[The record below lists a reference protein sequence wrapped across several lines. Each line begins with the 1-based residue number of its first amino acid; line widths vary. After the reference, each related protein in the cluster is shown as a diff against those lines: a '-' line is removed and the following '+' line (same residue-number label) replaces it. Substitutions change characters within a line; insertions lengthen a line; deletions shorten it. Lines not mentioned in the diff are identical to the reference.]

1 MTDQDLTRTCQP
13 EKEFACA
20 AVVAV
25 LEACWT
31 AIRGWH
37 PDVPRVVIVVGSGS
51 PTRPTQPMKWGH
63 FAALRWQHG
72 TDLLPEVLV
81 SGEGLSRTPA
91 QVLTTLLH
99 EAAHA
104 LANARSIKD
113 TSRQGRWHNKHFA
126 VLAKELGLIP
136 SKDPKIGWS
145 PCELADATAVVY
157 GQELAD
163 LTTALQAFRVPE
175 PLRVKERTNSNNGL
189 SAECDCDPIR
199 KIRVSKAVYEAG
211 PILCGVCQHPFTSDE
226 PPDDNTDDT
235 DNTDNTDDEAGD

>member
-1 MTDQDLTRTCQP
+1 MTEQDLTRTCQN
-13 EKEFACA
+13 EQEFASA
-20 AVVAV
+20 DLVAV

-31 AIRGWH
+31 TIRSWH
-37 PDVPRVVIVVGSGS
+37 SEIPRAVIVVGSGS
-51 PTRPTQPMKWGH
+51 PARPTQPMKWGH
-63 FAALRWQHG
+63 YASLRWQHG
-72 TDLLPEVLV
+72 TDLMPEVLV

-104 LANARSIKD
+104 LADARKIKD

-145 PCELADATAVVY
+145 PCELSDATAVVY

-163 LTTALQAFRVPE
+163 LTTALRAFRVPE
-175 PLRVKERTNSNNGL
+175 PLRVKGRTNSNNGL
-189 SAECDCDPIR
+189 SAECDCGR

-211 PILCGVCQHPFTSDE
+211 PILCGVCKQPFASDE
-226 PPDDNTDDT
+226 PLD
-235 DNTDNTDDEAGD
+235 DDETGDQS

>member
-1 MTDQDLTRTCQP
+1 MTQQDLTRTCQN
-13 EKEFACA
+13 ENGFACA
-20 AVVAV
+20 DLVAV

-31 AIRGWH
+31 TIRSWH
-37 PDVPRVVIVVGSGS
+37 PEIPQAVIVVGSGS
-51 PTRPTQPMKWGH
+51 PTRPTQPFKWGH

-72 TDLLPEVLV
+72 TDLMPEVLV

-104 LANARSIKD
+104 LADTRKIKD

-145 PCELADATAVVY
+145 PCTLPDSTAVIY

-163 LTTALQAFRVPE
+163 LTTVLRAFRVPE
-175 PLRVKERTNSNNGL
+175 LLRVKERTNSNNGL
-189 SAECDCDPIR
+189 SIECDCGR
-199 KIRVSKAVYEAG
+199 KIRVSTAVFEAG
-211 PILCGVCQHPFTSDE
+211 PILCGLCKQPFTSDE
-226 PPDDNTDDT
+226 PL
-235 DNTDNTDDEAGD
+235 DDELGDEQ

>member
-1 MTDQDLTRTCQP
+1 MTTSKDLTPTCQGDD
-13 EKEFACA
+13 FATA
-20 AVVAV
+20 DLVAV
-25 LEACWT
+25 LESCWS
-31 AIRGWH
+31 AIRSWH
-37 PDVPRVVIVVGSGS
+37 SDIPKAVMVVGSGS

-72 TDLLPEVLV
+72 KNVLPEVLV

-91 QVLTTLLH
+91 EVLTTLLH

-104 LANARSIKD
+104 LAHARDIKD

-126 VLAKELGLIP
+126 VLAKELGLTP

-145 PCELADATAVVY
+145 PCTLPESTAVIY
-157 GQELAD
+157 GKQLAD
-163 LTTALQAFRVPE
+163 LTDALRVFRIPE
-175 PLRVKERTNSNNGL
+175 PLHIKGRTNSNNGL

-211 PILCGVCQHPFTSDE
+211 PILCGVCKQPFTSDE
-226 PPDDNTDDT
+226 PLDDDT
-235 DNTDNTDDEAGD
+235 DDGDSQ